1 MVTASGGVS
10 RRLRFILWVIL
21 LTLSVVGWTITGLLT
36 HRIRSMTGMPGMAME
51 PTPALLFLVVWVS
64 MMVAM
69 MFPSVAP
76 MVTLFASVS
85 RAKRNVNGRVI
96 SLALF
101 LTGYL
106 ALWTLFGIC
115 AYLLSH
121 VVPILD
127 MAAPGLRSLSPM
139 AAGAVLIL
147 VGLYQWSP
155 LKGVCLRYCRSPLDF
170 ILNGWRNGH
179 GGAFCMGF
187 VHGTYCTGC
196 CWGLMVVLFAVGL
209 MNMGWMLL
217 LAAVFFAEKIFPGG
231 PVISRLVGL
240 GVAVFGAITLLSPVL
255 GRWTGMTPM

>member
-1 MVTASGGVS
+1 MVTIGRGLAAIAIHLVGDPAGAVGGGV
-10 RRLRFILWVIL
+10 
-21 LTLSVVGWTITGLLT
+21 GLQT
-36 HRIRSMTGMPGMAME
+36 HRMRSMTGMPGMTME

-76 MVTLFASVS
+76 MVTFFASVS
-85 RAKRNVNGRVI
+85 RAKRNANGRVI

-101 LTGYL
+101 VTGYL

-121 VVPILD
+121 VVPVLD
-127 MAAPGLRSLSPM
+127 MAAPGLRSLSPI

-155 LKGVCLRYCRSPLDF
+155 LKDVCLRHCRSPLDF

-187 VHGTYCTGC
+187 VHGAYCTGC

-209 MNMGWMLL
+209 MNMGWTLL
-217 LAAVFFAEKIFPGG
+217 LAAVIFAEKIFPGG

-240 GVAVFGAITLLSPVL
+240 GLAVFGAITHLSPVL